1 MVDAWAGGF
10 DAGGFWWAR
19 WARLAVHPPGALV
32 VEVPAVYRWCPLHT
46 WAHTWTPPRLGCF
59 NGPVGLA
66 AWARVLAGW
75 VLAVPDVVVCI
86 VHTQD
91 WYPANGR
98 VETLE
103 VK

>member
-1 MVDAWAGGF
+1 MLVGLVGSV
-10 DAGGFWWAR
+10 G
-19 WARLAVHPPGALV
+19 LPCCPPPGALV

-46 WAHTWTPPRLGCF
+46 WAHTWAPPRLGCF

-66 AWARVLAGW
+66 AWARVLVGTI
-75 VLAVPDVVVCI
+75 VLYRTWLSASSS
-86 VHTQD
+86 QD